1 MKKEPSVKTND
12 AVAEYRKLQPLY
24 QRLVDE
30 VIFVLEQ
37 TSNDP
42 DVKVVS
48 IHGRTK
54 DPDSLREKMERKKYV
69 NPLCEITDL
78 AGVRVVCNYEPDL
91 AMIGD
96 FIRQKF
102 DVHEH
107 IDKSQSLGVDRM
119 GYHGA
124 HYVVSLGANYA
135 GARYE
140 GVTNLRC
147 EIQVRTVLQDAW
159 ALISHHLVYKDEAT
173 IPERLRRDLNNVAS
187 LLEIAQGVFDS
198 VREKRDLYL
207 KEIERKEA
215 EPPTF
220 LSQPVDFD
228 TLQVYTK
235 WKFPLLPVS
244 EYWHAALLHDLN
256 LAKYRT
262 LGDIDAAVEAA
273 KPAVER
279 YHRDNPDW
287 FRYGTDFIS
296 KSLGFVDLDF
306 RRKHAF
312 SEKTITAFE
321 QFDHLVRKTQ

>member
-1 MKKEPSVKTND
+1 MKKRLSGTTDN
-12 AVAEYRKLQPLY
+12 AVAEYRNLQPLY

-30 VIFVLEQ
+30 VKFILEQ
-37 TSNDP
+37 LSNDP
-42 DVKVVS
+42 EVKVVS

-54 DPDSLREKMERKKYV
+54 KPDILREKIGRKKYM
-69 NPLCEITDL
+69 NPLSEITDL

-91 AMIGD
+91 TVIGD
-96 FIRQKF
+96 FVRQKF

-107 IDKSQSLGVDRM
+107 IDKSRSLGVDRM

-124 HYVVSLGANYA
+124 HYVVSLGADYA

-140 GVTNLRC
+140 GITNLRC

-198 VREKRDLYL
+198 VREKRDVYVE
-207 KEIERKEA
+207 EIERKET
-215 EPPTF
+215 EPPAF
-220 LSQPVDFD
+220 LSQPLDFD
-228 TLQVYTK
+228 TLQAYTK
-235 WKFPLLPVS
+235 WKFPELPIS
-244 EYWHAALLHDLN
+244 EHWHVRLLHDLN

-279 YHRDNPDW
+279 YRRENPAW
-287 FRYGTDFIS
+287 FQAGTDFIT
-296 KSLGFVDLDF
+296 KSLGFVDPEF
-306 RRKHAF
+306 RRKHPWG
-312 SEKTITAFE
+312 EKTITAFE
-321 QFDHLVRKTQ
+321 QLEHLVKRVK